1 MGKELEKTFFQIIH
15 TYDQQVFGTLINIT
29 NNTFNNVIIQVFV
42 MSSLHNANQINKR
55 ETKYGI

>member
-29 NNTFNNVIIQVFV
+29 NNTFNNVKFSISVYSVFKV
-42 MSSLHNANQINKR
+42 YIYAYNCVYI
-55 ETKYGI
+55 